1 MILMSLLSYCFLPSP
16 CHIHLLLLRPRR
28 SPINGG
34 SWNDRRTNG
43 AKWLQF
49 GLLSLVGW
57 IFGGPFLKK
66 HQRCQLSSDLSGFE
80 RRELRGEV
88 VGWKRTVGMSV
99 KRK

>member
-1 MILMSLLSYCFLPSP
+1 MILMSLLLLFFAFALSYPP
-16 CHIHLLLLRPRR
+16 TMRPRR

-80 RRELRGEV
+80 RRELVGEI
-88 VGWKRTVGMSV
+88 VGWKSTVGIHV
-99 KRK
+99 